1 VLTQRSP
8 LLRIFAQAFGA
19 RRPLQFFEPRPEP
32 IGKSFL
38 RQRAGAEFSPC
49 VNQFGIRR
57 C

>member
-1 VLTQRSP
+1 MLTQRSP